1 MGTYQWKT
9 SAEAVAG
16 ALHEVARAPAKVME
30 VPSRGA
36 FADAVHEAI
45 SWGFLVA
52 AENGAV
58 SLSQSGKTAVTA
70 KDPVSYV
77 TSFVEIQATS
87 VGRTILVDLKAV
99 LDEKFKAGEG
109 VVTIGPETPDD
120 VILVSIK
127 HAMSFGKPFQV
138 IPSSPL
144 AMLYG
149 AES

>member
-1 MGTYQWKT
+1 MGSYQWAT

-16 ALHEVARAPAKVME
+16 ALHEVDRAPAKVME

-45 SWGFLVA
+45 SRGLLLA
-52 AENGAV
+52 AENGAI
-58 SLSQSGKTAVTA
+58 SLSQSGKAAVAA

-77 TSFVEIQATS
+77 TCFVEVQAMS
-87 VGRTILVDLKAV
+87 VGRAILIDLKDV

-109 VVTIGPETPDD
+109 VVAFGPDTPDD
-120 VILVSIK
+120 VILTTIK

-138 IPSSPL
+138 IPASPL
-144 AMLYG
+144 AMHYG
-149 AES
+149 AEI